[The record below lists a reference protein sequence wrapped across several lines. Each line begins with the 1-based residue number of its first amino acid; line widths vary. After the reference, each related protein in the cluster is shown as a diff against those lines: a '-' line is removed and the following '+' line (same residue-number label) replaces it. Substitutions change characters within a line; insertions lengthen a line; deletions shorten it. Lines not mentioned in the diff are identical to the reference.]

1 MEKDLN
7 IIEQSKRFIIDVLYI
22 FKEELKLCIHDQGVL
37 IFCLV
42 VPMIYP
48 LLYTYIYNNEVV
60 REMPCVVVDNNK
72 SSLSR
77 EYIRMIDA
85 TPDLKVISR
94 DANIDEARTKLMEHK
109 AWGIVYIPQDFSKKI
124 NRGEQASVSVYADMS
139 CMLNYKAM
147 KLGSLNTAL
156 AMGDKIKIKRFNKW
170 DEASSELAIAPVKTQ
185 GVALFNGS
193 KGFASFVMP
202 AVLMLVIQQTLI
214 LGIGLAAGSRREKKK
229 EFNLKVFNKRNKGT
243 LRILFGKTACYL
255 LIYSIISLYVL
266 YIAPKL
272 FNLNQLTDIPT
283 LFMFTLPY
291 LLACIFFAITVSVVV
306 HHRETVML
314 IFVFASILLLF
325 ISGISWPTTS
335 IPVFW
340 KWVAKLF
347 PSTPGINGF
356 VAIQNMGADLHIVK
370 KYYQSLWV
378 MTGIY
383 FVAAYLTTRYMNKK
397 ANN

>member
-1 MEKDLN
+1 MENKLN
-7 IIEQSKRFIIDVLYI
+7 IVEEFKQFMVDVMYI

-37 IFCLV
+37 IFCFV
-42 VPMIYP
+42 VPLIYP

-60 REMPCVVVDNNK
+60 HEMPCVVVDNSK

-94 DANIDEARTKLMEHK
+94 DANIDEARKKMMEHK
-109 AWGIVYIPQDFSKKI
+109 AWGIILIPKDFSKKI
-124 NRGEQASVSVYADMS
+124 NRGEQAFVSVYSDMS

-156 AMGDKIKIKRFNKW
+156 AMGNEIKIKRFNKW
-170 DEASSELAIAPVKTQ
+170 DQASSELAISPIKTK

-214 LGIGLAAGSRREKKK
+214 LGIGLAAGSRREKKRGFK
-229 EFNLKVFNKRNKGT
+229 LKTLNKRNRGT
-243 LRILFGKTACYL
+243 IRILFGKTVCYL
-255 LIYSIISLYVL
+255 LIYSIVSLYIL
-266 YIAPKL
+266 YIAPRL

-283 LFMFTLPY
+283 LFMFMLPY
-291 LLACIFFAITVSVVV
+291 LLACIFFAITVSIVV

-325 ISGISWPTTS
+325 ISGISWPTSS

-347 PSTPGINGF
+347 PSTQGINGF
-356 VAIQNMGADLHIVK
+356 VAIQNMGADLHIIK
-370 KYYQSLWV
+370 KYYQSLWI

-383 FVAAYLTTRYMNKK
+383 FVAACLTTRYMNRR
-397 ANN
+397 NS